1 MDEKQIINWDC
12 ILVIIEF
19 FNTLIII
26 IPAIIT
32 FIYFRLKKI
41 NIVSLSKE
49 NGSIIAIHN
58 ISKNVVFIKDISIC
72 YKKKLLT
79 KKNKKSIIGNNDL
92 IELEPNQTHKVKI
105 DYVKY
110 GIKEYEKKKII
121 VSLNNSIRYTKRIRK
136 TNDN

>member
-12 ILVIIEF
+12 ILVIIEL

-32 FIYFRLKKI
+32 FIYFRFKKI
-41 NIVSLSKE
+41 NIISLSKE

-72 YKKKLLT
+72 YKEKQLT
-79 KKNKKSIIGNNDL
+79 KKNKKSIIDNNDL